1 MHYIFYLAFKRFKP
15 PFTLLDEMSVKGPM
29 SIIVQDLVSKYLKY
43 KENIE
48 SCSSETRRAYNLDLK
63 QAFLQKNTNIFD
75 LKTSVEQ
82 ASDLWNLARPALSR
96 WGNLSLASRNRKI
109 ATLKSFFNWLFNER
123 LTTKNYAEQLICPKV
138 PKKIPHFLSL
148 DEVLAVLHFYTQE
161 QNHEVDSTFKNK
173 TELLRSKTLFLLL
186 YGGGLRISEACNM
199 QWKHIHFDERKI
211 LVKGKGN
218 KERFCVVPEYTM
230 TTLKKLKTDNE
241 KTDFVF
247 GNQPL
252 HSRVGYEIIR
262 SIGKKVGLMNPLHPH
277 ALRHSFATHLLASG
291 ANLRTL
297 QTLLGHDSLQA
308 TEKYT
313 HLNVDH
319 LARLIEQT
327 HPLAKGKLG
336 RG

>member
-1 MHYIFYLAFKRFKP
+1 
-15 PFTLLDEMSVKGPM
+15 M
-29 SIIVQDLVSKYLKY
+29 SILVQDLISKYLKY
-43 KENIE
+43 KDNIE
-48 SCSSETRRAYNLDLK
+48 SCSPETHRAYQLDLK
-63 QAFLQKNTNIFD
+63 QAFLQKNMNVFD
-75 LKTSVEQ
+75 FNLKIDKH
-82 ASDLWNLARPALSR
+82 SDLWDLARPALSG

-109 ATLKSFFNWLFNER
+109 ATLKSFFNWLFKEQ

-148 DEVLAVLHFYTQE
+148 DEVLAVLHFYSQE
-161 QNHEVDSTFKNK
+161 QNHKAESTFKNK
-173 TELLRSKTLFLLL
+173 TELLKSKTLFLLL
-186 YGGGLRISEACNM
+186 YGGGLRISEACKM
-199 QWKHIHFDERKI
+199 QWKHIQFEERKI

-218 KERFCVVPEYTM
+218 KERFCVVPEYTIA
-230 TTLKKLKTDNE
+230 TLKKLKSDQE
-241 KTDFVF
+241 KTEFVF
-247 GNQPL
+247 GHQPL
-252 HSRVGYEIIR
+252 HTRIGYEMIR
-262 SIGKKVGLMNPLHPH
+262 QIGKKVGLINPLHPH

-327 HPLAKGKLG
+327 HPLSKAKLG

>member
-1 MHYIFYLAFKRFKP
+1 
-15 PFTLLDEMSVKGPM
+15 M
-29 SIIVQDLVSKYLKY
+29 SISVQEIICKYLNY
-43 KENIE
+43 QENVE
-48 SCSSETRRAYNLDLK
+48 SSSTETLRAYRLDLK
-63 QAFLQKNTNIFD
+63 QAFLQKNMNVFD
-75 LKTSVEQ
+75 FKMTIKQ
-82 ASDLWNLARPALSR
+82 HSDLWDLARPALSG

-109 ATLKSFFNWLFNER
+109 ATLKSFFNWLFKEQ
-123 LTTKNYAEQLICPKV
+123 LTAKNYAEQLICPKV

-148 DEVLAVLHFYTQE
+148 DEVIAVLHFYSEE
-161 QNHEVDSTFKNK
+161 QNQKTESTFKNK
-173 TELLRSKTLFLLL
+173 TELLKSKTLFLLL
-186 YGGGLRISEACNM
+186 YGGGLRISEACQM
-199 QWKHIHFDERKI
+199 QWKHIQFDERRI

-218 KERFCVVPEYTM
+218 KERYCVVPEYTI
-230 TTLKKLKTDNE
+230 TTLKKLKADQQ
-241 KTDFVF
+241 KTEFVF
-247 GNQPL
+247 GDQPL
-252 HSRVGYEIIR
+252 NTRVGYEMIR

-327 HPLAKGKLG
+327 HPLAKVKLG
-336 RG
+336 GS